1 MSEIDGR
8 DLKLAVRAAWFYYV
22 EGQTQERIAQNLGI
36 SRVKTTRLLASARE
50 TGIVQFRIQ
59 SEDAPCLELE
69 QRLKQSFD
77 LMDAVVVPTPIES
90 DNVNRMIG
98 QATGD
103 YLSEFFADDMS
114 IGIGWGRTLTYAT
127 RAMAARPLKQASV
140 VSLLGAL
147 THPRGLNPMECAWQF
162 ANKLGAD
169 CYVLA
174 APAFVASAE
183 LRTAL
188 LAQRELSDVMARA
201 NRVDAAVVSVG
212 ELSPTAP
219 VGRYGFLER
228 DQVREL
234 IDQGAVGDILCHFI
248 NAQGEVVDHPINR
261 RVAAF
266 DPTRLEHIPNVIVA
280 SGGPQKAIP
289 LYASLRLA
297 KPNIV
302 ITDHDTAAQVLQY
315 AEEA

>member
-1 MSEIDGR
+1 MSEIDER
-8 DLKLAVRAAWFYYV
+8 DLKLAVRAAWYYYI
-22 EGQTQERIAQNLGI
+22 EGQTQERIAQSLGI
-36 SRVKTTRLLASARE
+36 SRVKTTRLLATARE
-50 TGIVQFRIQ
+50 TGVVQFRIQ
-59 SEDAPCLELE
+59 SEDTPCLALE
-69 QRLKQSFD
+69 QRLKQTFG

-90 DNVNRMIG
+90 ENVNRIIG

-127 RAMAARPLKQASV
+127 RAMSTRPLKQASV

-162 ANKLGAD
+162 AHKLGAD

-174 APAFVASAE
+174 APAFLASAE
-183 LRTAL
+183 LRSAL
-188 LAQRELSDVMARA
+188 LGQRELSDVMARA
-201 NRVDAAVVSVG
+201 SRVDAAVVSVG
-212 ELSPTAP
+212 ELSLTAP
-219 VGRYGFLER
+219 IARYGFLER

-234 IDQGAVGDILCHFI
+234 VERGAVGDILCHFI
-248 NAQGEVVDHPINR
+248 DAEGNVVDHPINH

-266 DPTRLEHIPNVIVA
+266 DPARLEQIPNVIMA
-280 SGGPQKAIP
+280 SGGPQKALP

-297 KPNIV
+297 RPNIV

-315 AEEA
+315 AEPS